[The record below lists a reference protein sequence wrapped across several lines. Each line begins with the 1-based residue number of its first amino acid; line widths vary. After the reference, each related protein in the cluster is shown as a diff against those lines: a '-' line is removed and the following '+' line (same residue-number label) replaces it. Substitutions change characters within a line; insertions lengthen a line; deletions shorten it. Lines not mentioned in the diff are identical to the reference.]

1 MCVVHD
7 QLLELIGTMINIGG
21 HSPRLW
27 LAELLSASRL
37 IRHTGLMSRT
47 HRVGYLANR
56 AKLRYPGVLCGICGE
71 EIDLS
76 LPRKDPISFS
86 ADHIIPAEQG
96 GTDHANNLMA
106 AHLGCNQARQAKS
119 LDQVRV
125 DRHSRKHY

>member
-1 MCVVHD
+1 
-7 QLLELIGTMINIGG
+7 MINTGG
-21 HSPRLW
+21 RSLRLW
-27 LAELLSASRL
+27 LAEMISASWR

-56 AKLRYPGVLCGICGE
+56 AKLRYEGVLCGICGE

-76 LPRKDPISFS
+76 LPRKDPMSFS

-96 GTDHANNLMA
+96 GSDHADNLMA
-106 AHLGCNQARQAKS
+106 AHLGCNQRRQAKP